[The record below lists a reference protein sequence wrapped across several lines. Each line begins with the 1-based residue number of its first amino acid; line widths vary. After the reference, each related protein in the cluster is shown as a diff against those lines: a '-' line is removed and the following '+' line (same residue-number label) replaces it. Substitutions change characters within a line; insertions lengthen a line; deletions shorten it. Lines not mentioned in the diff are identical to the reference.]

1 VYESYIDVLNNID
14 FDLAK
19 AVAVK
24 VNGKIPTK
32 PGRTNDGKTRKGLSQ
47 LDFLPKVPTIATRR
61 IAILISDGFN
71 AVEMQAV
78 RAALTSVKA
87 VCYLIGPRRNHI
99 RPMAGQDFGPG
110 VFADHHFDSQ
120 RSTLFDAI
128 YIPSGEE
135 HVRTLARNGR
145 VVHWVREAFGHCK
158 AIAAVGEGVFY
169 QKLYTWLLTLETP
182 QALIYSVALLDFLVL
197 IYSPLRA
204 VKAAMKLSHL
214 TAS

>member
-1 VYESYIDVLNNID
+1 
-14 FDLAK
+14 
-19 AVAVK
+19 